1 MLHRHLPLYLQVAS
15 IETIRDKGVNRKI
28 MAVLLRTLR
37 IEKVKLDALSQILS
51 IMVRTLQKILRSGL

>member
-15 IETIRDKGVNRKI
+15 IETIRAKGVNRKI
-28 MAVLLRTLR
+28 KAVLLRTLR
-37 IEKVKLDALSQILS
+37 IEKIKLDALSQILS